1 MSQPNPT
8 PYPELNMVLHELVA
22 RAQQNLA
29 DNFIGAYLHG
39 SFAVGDADEHSD
51 VDFLIAVDRE
61 ITDDQRAA
69 LQAMHEA
76 IYDLAT
82 PWAQHLEGSYCP
94 RDLLTI
100 DDKLATPLLYL
111 DNGSRTLIRSAHDNT
126 MVVRWVLRE
135 HGITLAGP
143 PPNTLIDAIDPAD
156 LRQEVCAVMRDWG
169 GALLANPDRMN
180 TRWYQP
186 FAVLS
191 YCRMLHTLHTG
202 TIESKLAGATWA
214 KANLDSRWVELIER
228 AWAER
233 PGHWLKVQ
241 QPADPAELQQTIT
254 FITYALQRIDLD

>member
-1 MSQPNPT
+1 MSQTNPT
-8 PYPELNMVLHELVA
+8 PYSELNVVLHQLVT
-22 RAQQNLA
+22 RAQQSLG
-29 DNFIGAYLHG
+29 DTFIGAYLHG

-51 VDFLIAVDRE
+51 VDFLIAVERE
-61 ITDDQRAA
+61 ITADQRAA

-82 PWAQHLEGSYCP
+82 PWAQHLEGSYFP
-94 RDLLTI
+94 RDLLRR

-135 HGITLAGP
+135 HGIALAGP
-143 PPNTLIDAIDPAD
+143 PPHTLVDPIDPAT
-156 LRQEVCAVMRDWG
+156 LQQEVRAVMRDWG
-169 GALLANPDRMN
+169 ATLLANPDRLN

-191 YCRMLHTLHTG
+191 YCRMLHTLQTAA
-202 TIESKLAGATWA
+202 IESKLAGATWA
-214 KANLDSRWVELIER
+214 KANLDPRWVGLVER

-241 QPADPAELQQTIT
+241 QPADPADLQQTIA
-254 FITYALQRIDLD
+254 FINYAIQQIDPD